1 MEELIFRDIHVEGSL
16 LCTVQQGEEMLEVV
30 AKNGITVKTNLF
42 HGLEQLPELVRWAHS
57 GRMQGKGIIIM
68 DEEAVKREHEETLRS

>member
-16 LCTVQQGEEMLEVV
+16 LCTVQQGQEMLEVV

-42 HGLEQLPELVRWAHS
+42 YGLEQLPELVERAHS
-57 GRMQGKGIIIM
+57 GKMQGKGLIVV
-68 DEEAVKREHEETLRS
+68 DEEAVKKEHKETSRS